1 MESESQNPMAALET
15 SPEAGATLRQPR
27 GLKIIFLTEMWERF
41 SYYGNQALLVLYLVN
56 SLGFR
61 NADALSMY
69 GTYTMLLYIT
79 PLFGGWIADKFLG
92 LRLTAVI
99 GAIVMMLGHFAMAV
113 PSLLHMALG
122 LLIIG
127 NGFFKPSSTSLVGEL
142 YDGPEDARRDGGY
155 TVYYMGINVGG
166 ILASLICGTLGETL
180 GWHYGFASA
189 GVGMA
194 IGLITFVGW
203 QNLLGRAGL
212 REGQRPIGL
221 HNLPIIAIYTAASGA
236 VVLGVLWA
244 WPALSRAMNGMPAW
258 TLIAT
263 GVVLVAGIVA
273 LWRRSNARSA
283 NYVPLTRVERRR
295 LAALAVVVVFV
306 TFFFVCVAQAGG
318 SMALFAD
325 KQTDRH
331 VAGHEFPATWFQTIN
346 PMLVLLLAPLFS
358 MLWTRINSSRFTLP
372 DMAKIGLGM
381 IVMGLS
387 FVVMTV
393 AQSRAGGLGIVGSQW
408 LIGAYTLQTI
418 GEVMLTPIA
427 LALLSRAAPERI
439 MGLVMGLFLMTAGVA
454 NKVAGSLEEI
464 LDGSGVKPY
473 FLLMAVSIVLGLVLM
488 ALTPMLT
495 RVFDSRDVAEPSP
508 SPLPDSALA

>member
-1 MESESQNPMAALET
+1 M
-15 SPEAGATLRQPR
+15 RQPR
-27 GLKIIFLTEMWERF
+27 GLKVIFLTEMWERF

-56 SLGFR
+56 SLGFS

-113 PSLLHMALG
+113 PSLLHIALG

-127 NGFFKPSSTSLVGEL
+127 NGFFKPSSTSMVGEL

-155 TVYYMGINVGG
+155 TVYYMGINVGA
-166 ILASLICGTLGETL
+166 ILASLVCGTLGETL

-194 IGLITFVGW
+194 IGLVTFVGW
-203 QNLLGRAGL
+203 QDLMGRAGL
-212 REGQRPIGL
+212 RDQQRPIGL
-221 HNLPIIAIYTAASGA
+221 HDLPIIAIYTAASIA
-236 VVLGVLWA
+236 VVVGALAA
-244 WPALSRAMNGMPAW
+244 WPSLSRAMQVTPLWILVAAG
-258 TLIAT
+258 
-263 GVVLVAGIVA
+263 GVLVAGLVA
-273 LWRRSNARSA
+273 SWRRSDARRD
-283 NYVPLTRVERRR
+283 NYVPLTRVERGRV
-295 LAALAVVVVFV
+295 AALAVVVLFV

-325 KQTDRH
+325 EQTDRH

-346 PMLVLLLAPLFS
+346 PVLVLLLAPMFS

-372 DMAKIGLGM
+372 DVAKIGLGM
-381 IVMGLS
+381 IVMGLG
-387 FVVMTV
+387 FVVMTA
-393 AQSRAGGLGIVGSQW
+393 AQRRADGFGIVGPQW
-408 LIGAYTLQTI
+408 LLGAYTLQTI

-439 MGLVMGLFLMTAGVA
+439 MGLVMGLFLMTVGVA
-454 NKVAGSLEEI
+454 NKVAGSLEAI
-464 LDGSGVKPY
+464 LAGSGVKPY
-473 FLLMAVSIVLGLVLM
+473 FVLMVVSIALGLALV

-495 RVFDSRDVAEPSP
+495 RVFDARDVDETSP
-508 SPLPDSALA
+508 SPLPDSALV